1 MSSSTVTATADP
13 GTDALADRPAL
24 PIARQSLH
32 DQVVTRLRDMVT
44 EGRLAP
50 GQRVNEVALCT
61 GLGVSRTPLREALK
75 TLAGEGL
82 LELVPSRG
90 AVVRSFTD
98 KDVADCMM
106 VLKALEQLAGRLL
119 CAVAADADI
128 ARVLALHAEMQQRYA
143 ARDRLPYFKLN
154 QAIHSGIVAAAANA
168 PLLRAH
174 ESLQAQMKR
183 IRFIGHEGPE
193 KWAAAM
199 AEHEEMA
206 IALARRDGEALA
218 EVLGR
223 HHDRGLARIRD
234 LI

>member
-1 MSSSTVTATADP
+1 MSSSTATATP
-13 GTDALADRPAL
+13 RPIDSLPAGL
-24 PIARQSLH
+24 PIARQTLH

-82 LELVPSRG
+82 LELVPARG
-90 AVVRSFTD
+90 AIVRSFTD

-119 CAVAADADI
+119 CQVASDAAI
-128 ARVLALHAEMQQRYA
+128 TGILALHAEMQARYVV
-143 ARDRLPYFKLN
+143 RDRLPYFKLN
-154 QAIHSGIVAAAANA
+154 QAIHSSIVAAADNA
-168 PLLRAH
+168 PLARAH
-174 ESLQAQMKR
+174 EALQAQMKR

-199 AEHEEMA
+199 DEHEEMA
-206 IALARRDGEALA
+206 VALAQRDGEALA
-218 EVLGR
+218 EVIGR

-234 LI
+234 VI